1 MTAAEPNGT
10 VSSASLRRIA
20 DALVYY
26 GIAGLVLAAIGV
38 VVLLVAAW
46 RLNGTADRVE
56 ATAVRVEALLDR
68 TATVLDSA
76 VVTVDDVASTLD
88 SADPMITRVAT
99 ALTTTVD
106 SLRGLQDQAASVSI
120 LGTRPLAGLANRFG
134 QVADSLD
141 GIDAELAAFGDDL
154 ASDADSLRGNSESLA
169 ALAAQLHALH
179 DDMGDGLVTDAFAAV
194 RFLFLAL
201 LAFLAAVA
209 ALPAIAALWV
219 GRRIRA
225 DLAAPPRHPASIG
238 PF

>member
-10 VSSASLRRIA
+10 LSNASLRRIS

-26 GIAGLVLAAIGV
+26 GIAGLVLAAIGL

-46 RLNGTADRVE
+46 RLSGTADRVE
-56 ATAVRVEALLDR
+56 AMGTRMEMLLDR

-76 VVTVDDVASTLD
+76 VVTVEDVASTLD

-106 SLRGLQDQAASVSI
+106 SLRGLQEQAAAVSI
-120 LGTRPLAGLANRFG
+120 LGARPLAGLANRFG

-141 GIDAELAAFGDDL
+141 GLDTELAAFGDDL
-154 ASDADSLRGNSESLA
+154 SSDADSLRGNAESIA
-169 ALAAQLHALH
+169 ALAAQLHALQ
-179 DDMGDGLVTDAFAAV
+179 GDLEEGLITDAFAAV
-194 RFLFLAL
+194 RFLFIAL
-201 LAFLAAVA
+201 LVFLAAVA

-225 DLAAPPRHPASIG
+225 DLEAPAVPVS

>member
-1 MTAAEPNGT
+1 MTGAEPNGS
-10 VSSASLRRIA
+10 VSSASLRRIG
-20 DALVYY
+20 DALVFY
-26 GIAGLVLAAIGV
+26 GIAGLVLAAIGL

-46 RLNGTADRVE
+46 RLNGAADRVE
-56 ATAVRVEALLDR
+56 ATAVRVETLLER
-68 TATVLDSA
+68 TATVLDRA

-106 SLRGLQDQAASVSI
+106 GLRGLQEQAAGVAI
-120 LGTRPLAGLANRFG
+120 LGARPLAGLANRFG

-141 GIDAELAAFGDDL
+141 GLDAELAAFGDDL
-154 ASDADSLRGNSESLA
+154 ASDAESLRGNSESLA

-179 DDMGDGLVTDAFAAV
+179 DELADGLIADSFGAL

-201 LAFLAAVA
+201 LAFLTAVA
-209 ALPAIAALWV
+209 ALPAAAALWI
-219 GRRIRA
+219 GRRLRA
-225 DLAAPPRHPASIG
+225 DLEAPAAPVS